1 MPRKR
6 ADSAVTRRPPGRS
19 RGRVRPPSGHRVGHT
34 QTGRAPR
41 ALQEGSP
48 RWGGFRL
55 PSTPVPS
62 RLEAFGA
69 GGRVAAGWARPAV
82 RGRVWLPQAASGT
95 SDGGPRGTG
104 AGAGRGSGRNVLVL
118 QPVGTKALLKRSA
131 ANHLASAQG
140 TATSAGHTSW
150 GCCSA
155 RPPGASHPALGA
167 ERGHGFP
174 TVPRSPPRARG
185 PTPCPPAHRL
195 GRRARLRARLC
206 GGPVASVFRALASP
220 PPFLYA
226 LPCFSLPFLFPPV
239 AALHGVVYCDANP
252 GKSLPFPAGLC
263 RKARSL
269 EIGLCAAPC
278 WGQPRADGNR
288 GQQRRR
294 GRAQVTEAPNLV

>member
-62 RLEAFGA
+62 RLQAFGA

-82 RGRVWLPQAASGT
+82 RGRVWLPHAASGT

-118 QPVGTKALLKRSA
+118 QPVPTKALLKRSA

-140 TATSAGHTSW
+140 TATSAGPTSW

-155 RPPGASHPALGA
+155 RPPGASRPALGA

-174 TVPRSPPRARG
+174 TVPRSPPRAHG
-185 PTPCPPAHRL
+185 PTPCPPARRL

-206 GGPVASVFRALASP
+206 GGPGSVVAPSPLCLGPWPPRLPSFTPCPVSLSRFYSLLLLLSTESFTVTQIPGSPFRSP
-220 PPFLYA
+220 Q
-226 LPCFSLPFLFPPV
+226 
-239 AALHGVVYCDANP
+239 G
-252 GKSLPFPAGLC
+252 
-263 RKARSL
+263 
-269 EIGLCAAPC
+269 CAEK
-278 WGQPRADGNR
+278 Q
-288 GQQRRR
+288 
-294 GRAQVTEAPNLV
+294 EA

>member
-19 RGRVRPPSGHRVGHT
+19 RGRVRPPSGHHVGHT

-118 QPVGTKALLKRSA
+118 QPVPTKALLKRSA

-155 RPPGASHPALGA
+155 RPPEPA
-167 ERGHGFP
+167 
-174 TVPRSPPRARG
+174 
-185 PTPCPPAHRL
+185 
-195 GRRARLRARLC
+195 ARLWGQRGATTSRRFLAARPVPAARRPARL
-206 GGPVASVFRALASP
+206 PVGWGDV
-220 PPFLYA
+220 
-226 LPCFSLPFLFPPV
+226 
-239 AALHGVVYCDANP
+239 P
-252 GKSLPFPAGLC
+252 G
-263 RKARSL
+263 
-269 EIGLCAAPC
+269 
-278 WGQPRADGNR
+278 
-288 GQQRRR
+288 
-294 GRAQVTEAPNLV
+294 